1 MPIRSIAG
9 TDAQYYLLSFDERGS
24 ERPESNGILLS
35 DVVRN
40 KIADPGEGIT
50 DVFFASHGWQGDVPA
65 AIEQYDK
72 WVGEMA
78 RSADRATARAA
89 RPGFKAI
96 VVGLHW
102 PSLPFG
108 DESLPADQSG
118 GLLGAD
124 DEPDIETQVAQY
136 AASIADTPAAR
147 QAIRTILLA
156 EREDGGASD
165 ALPDDVREAYRRLY
179 AEADLDG
186 GDGDAGA
193 PPGADREEF
202 DPDAIYRAA
211 RARAAADE
219 EDAAGGGVL
228 GGGFLDKV
236 KGLVVAPLQQL
247 SFFKMK
253 DRARAI
259 GEGGAHALLVR
270 LMKASRPETRFHLMG
285 HSFGCIVVSATVAGV
300 PNGEKL
306 PRPVDSLFLVQGA
319 LSLWSYSAD
328 IPIAH
333 GTAGYFNR
341 TLKEGLVRGP
351 IVTTRSRFD
360 SAVGKL
366 YPTAAQLKD
375 QFVLADEL
383 PKFGGIGTYGAQGL
397 GALAVDR
404 EMGPADTNYGF
415 QPGRVYN
422 LDADGVIKNGG
433 GFSGAHSDIAHP
445 EVAHVLWQAA
455 LAAP

>member
-9 TDAQYYLLSFDERGS
+9 TDAQYYLLSFDERGT

-40 KIADPGEGIT
+40 TIADPNEGIT
-50 DVFFASHGWQGDVPA
+50 DVFFASHGWKGDVAA
-65 AIEQYDK
+65 AIEQYDR

-78 RSADRATARAA
+78 RSPDRAAARAA
-89 RPGFKAI
+89 RPGFKSI
-96 VVGLHW
+96 VIGLHW

-108 DESLPADQSG
+108 DESPPADQGG

-124 DEPDIETQVAQY
+124 DEPDIDAQVAQD
-136 AASIADTPAAR
+136 ASSIADTPTAR
-147 QAIRTILLA
+147 EAIRTILLA
-156 EREDGGASD
+156 EREGGGASD
-165 ALPDDVREAYRRLY
+165 SLPPDVREAYQRLY
-179 AEADLDG
+179 AEAELDG
-186 GDGDAGA
+186 GDGDPGA

-211 RARAAADE
+211 RARASE
-219 EDAAGGGVL
+219 EEEEAEGGVL

-247 SFFKMK
+247 SFWKMK

-270 LMKASRPETRFHLMG
+270 LMNASRPETRFHLMG
-285 HSFGCIVVSATVAGV
+285 HSFGCIVVSATVAGA
-300 PNGEKL
+300 PKGEKL

-319 LSLWSYSAD
+319 LSLWSYCPD
-328 IPIAH
+328 IPMAR

-341 TLKEGLVRGP
+341 TLKDGLVRGP

-360 SAVGKL
+360 SAINSSAFCK
-366 YPTAAQLKD
+366 
-375 QFVLADEL
+375 
-383 PKFGGIGTYGAQGL
+383 
-397 GALAVDR
+397 
-404 EMGPADTNYGF
+404 PARF
-415 QPGRVYN
+415 
-422 LDADGVIKNGG
+422 
-433 GFSGAHSDIAHP
+433 F
-445 EVAHVLWQAA
+445 
-455 LAAP
+455 